1 MAMKTFPFRLL
12 VTALTL
18 ALLAGSAAPAAAQS
32 DAPSS
37 SASGD
42 WPQWRGPLA
51 TGAAP
56 AGDPPSSWSETENVR
71 WKIEIPGYGQASPIV
86 WGDRVFVLTAVPAGP
101 GDDSGGGF
109 FSRLRRRFMGTVR
122 SGDRLNFVIVAL
134 DRRDGSVVW
143 ERTAVTEQPHEGRH
157 STGSWASG
165 SAVTDGEVV
174 CAFFGSRGLYCY
186 DVDGDLLWDRDFG
199 DMRIRMG
206 FGEGAS
212 PALHDDAVIVLW
224 DHEGQSFIT
233 ALDKR
238 TGAERW
244 RTDRDESTSWTTP
257 LVVEHAGRMQIV
269 TSATDGVRGY
279 DFETGEL
286 LWEGDGV
293 TTNAIPSPVAA
304 GGIAYLMS
312 GYRGNRL
319 YAVDLSAARGNIS
332 RGGAIVW
339 SLDRDTPYVPSP
351 VLHDGILYFTKSN
364 SGILSAYDAA
374 SGENLYGPVRLSGI
388 RDVYASPVVAGGRL
402 YVTSR
407 DGATLVAQAGPEFEI
422 LSMNRLD
429 DDFDASPAVVGDEIY
444 LRGRQYLYCIAA
456 D

>member
-1 MAMKTFPFRLL
+1 MTRFTL
-12 VTALTL
+12 VILVL
-18 ALLAGSAAPAAAQS
+18 APALAGATAGLGQE
-32 DAPSS
+32 DARSPDASS
-37 SASGD
+37 

-51 TGAAP
+51 TGVAP
-56 AGDPPSSWSETENVR
+56 SADPPATWSETENVR
-71 WKIEIPGYGQASPIV
+71 WKVEIPGNGSASPIV
-86 WGDRVFVLTAVPAGP
+86 WGNHVFVLTAAPAGE
-101 GDDSGGGF
+101 GDSSGNGL
-109 FSRLRRRFMGTVR
+109 FSRVKRRFMGTVA
-122 SGDRLNFVIVAL
+122 SGDRLRFAILAI

-157 STGSWASG
+157 NTGSWASG

-186 DVDGDLLWDRDFG
+186 DTNGTLLWDRDFG

-212 PALHDDAVIVLW
+212 PALHGDSIVVVW

-233 ALDKR
+233 ALDKT

-244 RTDRDESTSWTTP
+244 RTERDEITSWATP
-257 LVVEHAGRMQIV
+257 LVVEHAAGAQVV

-279 DFETGEL
+279 DLETGQLVWHGE
-286 LWEGDGV
+286 GV
-293 TTNAIPSPVAA
+293 TLNAIPTPVA
-304 GGIAYLMS
+304 GGGLVYLMS

-319 YAVDLSAARGNIS
+319 YAVDLASARGDITGS
-332 RGGAIVW
+332 DAIVW

-364 SGILSAYDAA
+364 SGVLSAYDAV
-374 SGENLYGPVRLSGI
+374 SGRNLYGPERLPGVRDI
-388 RDVYASPVVAGGRL
+388 YASPVVAGGRL
-402 YVTSR
+402 YITSR
-407 DGATLVAQAGPEFEI
+407 DGTTLVLAAGPD
-422 LSMNRLD
+422 LQVVATNVLD
-429 DDFDASPAVVGDEIY
+429 DAIDASPAVAGSEIY
-444 LRGRQYLYCIAA
+444 LRGRQHLYCIAA

>member
-1 MAMKTFPFRLL
+1 MLKKGFAFRWFVVVL
-12 VTALTL
+12 VAGLSSALP
-18 ALLAGSAAPAAAQS
+18 AAPVAAQS
-32 DAPSS
+32 GGPA
-37 SASGD
+37 AGTD

-56 AGDPPSSWSETENVR
+56 VGDPPSSWSETENVR
-71 WKIEIPGYGQASPIV
+71 WKIEIPGHGQASPIV
-86 WGDRVFVLTAVPAGP
+86 WGSHVFVLTAIPAGP
-101 GDDSGGGF
+101 GDDSGNGF

-122 SGDRLNFVIVAL
+122 SGDLLNFVIVAL

-157 STGSWASG
+157 NTGSWASG

-174 CAFFGSRGLYCY
+174 CAFFGSRGLHCY
-186 DVDGDLLWDRDFG
+186 DLDGNPLWDRDFG

-212 PALHDDAVIVLW
+212 PALHGDAIVVVW

-233 ALDKR
+233 SLDKR

-244 RTDRDESTSWTTP
+244 RTDRDESTSWSTP
-257 LVVEHAGRMQIV
+257 VVVENAGGTQIV

-279 DFETGEL
+279 DFDTGEL
-286 LWEGDGV
+286 LWQGDGV
-293 TTNAIPSPVAA
+293 TSNAIPSPVAA
-304 GGIAYLMS
+304 GGMAYLMS

-332 RGGAIVW
+332 RGGAIAW

-364 SGILSAYDAA
+364 SGVLSAYDAA
-374 SGENLYGPVRLSGI
+374 TGRNLYGPVRLSGI
-388 RDVYASPVVAGGRL
+388 RDVYASPIVAGGRL

-407 DGATLVAQAGPEFEI
+407 DGATLVAKAGPEFEI

-429 DDFDASPAVVGDEIY
+429 DGFDASPAVAGGEIY
-444 LRGRQYLYCIAA
+444 LRGRRYLYCIAA
-456 D
+456 E

>member
-1 MAMKTFPFRLL
+1 
-12 VTALTL
+12 
-18 ALLAGSAAPAAAQS
+18 
-32 DAPSS
+32 
-37 SASGD
+37 
-42 WPQWRGPLA
+42 
-51 TGAAP
+51 
-56 AGDPPSSWSETENVR
+56 
-71 WKIEIPGYGQASPIV
+71 
-86 WGDRVFVLTAVPAGP
+86 
-101 GDDSGGGF
+101 
-109 FSRLRRRFMGTVR
+109 
-122 SGDRLNFVIVAL
+122 
-134 DRRDGSVVW
+134 
-143 ERTAVTEQPHEGRH
+143 
-157 STGSWASG
+157 G

-186 DVDGDLLWDRDFG
+186 DMDGNPLWDRDFG

-212 PALHDDAVIVLW
+212 PALHGDAIVVVW

-238 TGAERW
+238 TGAQRW
-244 RTDRDESTSWTTP
+244 RTDRDESTSWSTP
-257 LVVEHAGRMQIV
+257 LVVEHAGGTQVV

-279 DFETGEL
+279 DLETGAL
-286 LWEGDGV
+286 LWEGEGV

-319 YAVDLSAARGNIS
+319 YAVDLASARGDIS
-332 RGGAIVW
+332 RGGGIVW

-351 VLHDGILYFTKSN
+351 VVHDGILYFTKSN

-374 SGENLYGPVRLSGI
+374 TGENLYGPVRLSGI

-407 DGATLVAQAGPEFEI
+407 DGVTLVARAGPEFEI

-429 DDFDASPAVVGDEIY
+429 DDFDASPAVVGGEIY

>member
-1 MAMKTFPFRLL
+1 MADKTFPFRLL
-12 VTALTL
+12 AAALSATFL
-18 ALLAGSAAPAAAQS
+18 AALATPAAGQS
-32 DAPSS
+32 GVPAVE
-37 SASGD
+37 GD

-51 TGAAP
+51 TGVAP
-56 AGDPPSSWSETENVR
+56 AGAPPLRWSETENVR
-71 WKIEIPGYGQASPIV
+71 WKIEIPGHGQASPIV
-86 WGDRVFVLTAVPAGP
+86 WGNHVFVLTAIPAGP
-101 GDDSGGGF
+101 GDDSGNGF

-122 SGDRLNFVIVAL
+122 SGDLLNFVIVAI

-157 STGSWASG
+157 NTGSWASG

-186 DVDGDLLWDRDFG
+186 DMDGSPLWDRDFG

-212 PALHDDAVIVLW
+212 PALHGDAIVVVW

-238 TGAERW
+238 TGAELW
-244 RTDRDESTSWTTP
+244 RTDRDESTSWSSP
-257 LVVEHAGRMQIV
+257 IVVEHAGGAQVV

-286 LWEGDGV
+286 LWQGEGV

-304 GGIAYLMS
+304 EGIAYLMS

-351 VLHDGILYFTKSN
+351 VVHDGILYFTKSN
-364 SGILSAYDAA
+364 SGVLSAYDAA
-374 SGENLYGPVRLSGI
+374 TGRNLYGPVRLSGI
-388 RDVYASPVVAGGRL
+388 RNVYASPVIAGGRL

-407 DGATLVAQAGPEFEI
+407 DGATLVAEAGPEFEI

-429 DDFDASPAVVGDEIY
+429 DDFDASPAVAGGEIY
-444 LRGRQYLYCIAA
+444 LRGRRHLYCIAA
-456 D
+456 E

>member
-1 MAMKTFPFRLL
+1 MRKMLQGFGPFAFAP
-12 VTALTL
+12 VM
-18 ALLAGSAAPAAAQS
+18 ALLAAPAAAQS
-32 DAPSS
+32 GDAPDA
-37 SASGD
+37 ASG

-56 AGDPPSSWSETENVR
+56 AGDPPVRWSETENVR
-71 WKIEIPGYGQASPIV
+71 WKVEIPGHGQSSPVV
-86 WGDRVFVLTAVPAGP
+86 WGDRLFVLTAVPAGP
-101 GDDSGGGF
+101 GDDAGNGF

-122 SGDRLNFVIVAL
+122 SGDRLHFVVLAL
-134 DRRDGSVVW
+134 DRRDGSLLW

-157 STGSWASG
+157 NTGSWASG
-165 SAVTDGEVV
+165 SAVTDGEVI
-174 CAFFGSRGLYCY
+174 CAFFGSRGLHCH
-186 DVDGDLLWDRDFG
+186 DLEGNPLWNRDFG
-199 DMRIRMG
+199 DMRIKMG

-212 PALHDDAVIVLW
+212 PALHEDAIVLVW
-224 DHEGQSFIT
+224 DHEDQSFIT

-238 TGAERW
+238 TGAELW
-244 RTDRDESTSWTTP
+244 RTDRDENTSWSTP
-257 LVVEHAGRMQIV
+257 LIVEHAGRTQVV

-279 DFETGEL
+279 DFATGDL
-286 LWEGDGV
+286 LWEGEGV
-293 TTNAIPSPVAA
+293 TPNAIPTPVAA
-304 GGIAYLMS
+304 GGVAYLMS

-319 YAVDLSAARGNIS
+319 YAVDLAAAEGDIA

-364 SGILSAYDAA
+364 SGVLSAYDAA
-374 SGENLYGPVRLSGI
+374 SGENLYGPVRLPGI

-407 DGATLVAQAGPEFEI
+407 DGATLVAKTGPEFEV

-429 DDFDASPAVVGDEIY
+429 DGFDASPAVVDGAIY
-444 LRGRQYLYCIAA
+444 LRGQRYLYSIAA

>member
-1 MAMKTFPFRLL
+1 MLKKGFALRWFVAVL
-12 VTALTL
+12 VAGLSFAL
-18 ALLAGSAAPAAAQS
+18 SAAPVAAQS
-32 DAPSS
+32 
-37 SASGD
+37 GD
-42 WPQWRGPLA
+42 PTPGTHWPQWRGPLA
-51 TGAAP
+51 NGVAP
-56 AGDPPSSWSETENVR
+56 GSDPPAIWSETENVR

-86 WGDRVFVLTAVPAGP
+86 WENHVFVLTAIPAGP
-101 GDDSGGGF
+101 GDESGNGF

-122 SGDRLNFVIVAL
+122 SGDLLNFVIVAL

-157 STGSWASG
+157 NTGSWASG

-174 CAFFGSRGLYCY
+174 CAFFGSRGLHCY
-186 DVDGDLLWDRDFG
+186 DMDGNPLWDRDFG

-212 PALHDDAVIVLW
+212 PALHGDAIIVVW

-244 RTDRDESTSWTTP
+244 RTDRDESTSWSTP
-257 LVVEHAGRMQIV
+257 LVVENAGGTQIV

-286 LWEGDGV
+286 LWQGEGV

-304 GGIAYLMS
+304 GGVAYLMS
-312 GYRGNRL
+312 GYRGSRL
-319 YAVDLSAARGNIS
+319 YAVDLSSAHGNIG

-364 SGILSAYDAA
+364 SGVLSAYDAA
-374 SGENLYGPVRLSGI
+374 TGRNLYGPVRLSGI
-388 RDVYASPVVAGGRL
+388 RDVYASPIVAGGRL

-407 DGATLVAQAGPEFEI
+407 DGATLVAKAGPEFEI

-429 DDFDASPAVVGDEIY
+429 DGFDASPAVAGGEIY
-444 LRGRQYLYCIAA
+444 LRGQRHLYCIAA

>member
-1 MAMKTFPFRLL
+1 MGKGFLFRVFVLAAAA
-12 VTALTL
+12 ALN
-18 ALLAGSAAPAAAQS
+18 AAPAAGQSGS
-32 DAPSS
+32 DA
-37 SASGD
+37 AAGGD

-51 TGAAP
+51 TGVAP
-56 AGDPPSSWSETENVR
+56 ASDPPSRWSETENVR
-71 WKIEIPGYGQASPIV
+71 WKVEIPGHGQASPIV
-86 WGDRVFVLTAVPAGP
+86 QGNRVFVLTAIPDGP
-101 GDDSGGGF
+101 GDGEGNGF
-109 FSRLRRRFMGTVR
+109 FSRIRRRFMGTVG
-122 SGDRLNFVIVAL
+122 SGDLLRFVVLAL
-134 DRRDGSVVW
+134 DRRDGSLVW

-157 STGSWASG
+157 NTGSWASG
-165 SAVTDGEVV
+165 SAVADDEVV
-174 CAFFGSRGLYCY
+174 CAFFGSRGLHCY
-186 DVDGDLLWDRDFG
+186 DLDGEPLWNRDFG

-212 PALHDDAVIVLW
+212 PALHGDAIVVVW
-224 DHEGQSFIT
+224 DHEGQSFVT

-244 RTDRDESTSWTTP
+244 RTDRDEMTSWSTP
-257 LVVEHAGRMQIV
+257 LVVEHAGGTQVV

-286 LWEGDGV
+286 LWEGEGV

-304 GGIAYLMS
+304 GGVAYLMS

-319 YAVDLSAARGNIS
+319 YAVDLSAARGRIS
-332 RGGAIVW
+332 DGGGVVW

-364 SGILSAYDAA
+364 SGVLSAYDAA

-388 RDVYASPVVAGGRL
+388 RDVYASPVIAGDRL

-422 LSMNRLD
+422 LSTNHLD
-429 DDFDASPAVVGDEIY
+429 DGFDASPAVAGGEIY

>member
-1 MAMKTFPFRLL
+1 MLKKGFMFRLL
-12 VTALTL
+12 VL
-18 ALLAGSAAPAAAQS
+18 ALVIALPVASASAQS
-32 DAPSS
+32 DAPVNDV
-37 SASGD
+37 G

-51 TGAAP
+51 TGVAP
-56 AGDPPSSWSETENVR
+56 AADPPSRWSETENVR
-71 WKIEIPGYGQASPIV
+71 WKIEIPGHGQASPIV
-86 WGDRVFVLTAVPAGP
+86 WGDRVFVLAAVPAGP
-101 GDDSGGGF
+101 GDDSGNGF

-122 SGDRLNFVIVAL
+122 SGDLLHFVLVAI
-134 DRRDGSVVW
+134 DRGNGSVAW
-143 ERTAVTEQPHEGRH
+143 ERTAATEQPHEGRH
-157 STGSWASG
+157 NTGSWASG

-186 DVDGDLLWDRDFG
+186 DMDGNPLWDRDFG
-199 DMRIRMG
+199 DLRIRMG

-212 PALHDDAVIVLW
+212 PAIHGDSIVVVW

-238 TGAERW
+238 TGAELW
-244 RTDRDESTSWTTP
+244 RTDRDESTSWSTP
-257 LVVEHAGRMQIV
+257 IVVEHAGGTQVV

-286 LWEGDGV
+286 LWEGEGV

-304 GGIAYLMS
+304 EGIAYLMS

-319 YAVDLSAARGNIS
+319 YAVDLSSARGNIS
-332 RGGAIVW
+332 RGGAVAW

-364 SGILSAYDAA
+364 SGVLSAYDAA
-374 SGENLYGPVRLSGI
+374 TGRNLYGPTRLSGI
-388 RDVYASPVVAGGRL
+388 RNIYASPVIAGGRL
-402 YVTSR
+402 YVASR
-407 DGATLVAQAGPEFEI
+407 DGATLVAKAGPEFEI

-429 DDFDASPAVVGDEIY
+429 DGFDASPAVAGGEIY
-444 LRGRQYLYCIAA
+444 LRGQRYLYCIAA